1 MATVLGECAV
11 CLLRGAPLRA
21 GRAPLRNTTRR
32 RLGVR
37 PVGAMHRVA
46 LCLAA
51 AVSLTAL
58 LVAPAVGRRVD
69 LKVNMGGNAVSGGFV
84 SEIEAIDLTDSSFS
98 KMRDHSGKLTGPY
111 AEVLKTQRFSRDEDL
126 FLHFP
131 IDDGLYTVTLLFA
144 ETWDG
149 ACESGKR
156 IFDVYLG
163 SKTFG
168 VQKVLGNFDIFRH
181 AKGCHVALQRKFPHI
196 ITKDG
201 LTLVL
206 RPIRQNPQIGGIIIS
221 GHSYSDTLMT
231 SLPLA
236 PASPSD
242 RPDFNAMRA
251 MLQVPP
257 VEPSMLYDPA
267 ANPKFKVKDAPA
279 AWAAGWAAGCLA
291 ARRGDCPP
299 ERPLG
304 TNLQWAAVVRAMAT
318 PLVAA
323 ALGVPLVVAV

>member
-1 MATVLGECAV
+1 
-11 CLLRGAPLRA
+11 
-21 GRAPLRNTTRR
+21 
-32 RLGVR
+32 
-37 PVGAMHRVA
+37 MHRVA

-279 AWAAGWAAGCLA
+279 GAGGGAPVGGMPPASQGA
-291 ARRGDCPP
+291 MGGGMGD
-299 ERPLG
+299 RKS
-304 TNLQWAAVVRAMAT
+304 VV
-318 PLVAA
+318 
-323 ALGVPLVVAV
+323 